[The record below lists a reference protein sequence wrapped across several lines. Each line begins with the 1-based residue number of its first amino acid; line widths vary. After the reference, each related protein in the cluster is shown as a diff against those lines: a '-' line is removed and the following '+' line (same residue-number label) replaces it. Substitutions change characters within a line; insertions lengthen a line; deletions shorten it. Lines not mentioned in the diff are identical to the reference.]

1 MEYRLLAVRPERG
14 KRHRPSHGE
23 YRQHEPRRSLRSEI
37 RRYSITLGFG
47 RYRYRF
53 RGRHIQAPNG
63 ARADCRSEDASRRDG
78 ANAGIFAFLPT
89 FFRHLTPT
97 HQHPWIVP

>member
-23 YRQHEPRRSLRSEI
+23 YRQHKPRRSLRSEI

-53 RGRHIQAPNG
+53 RGRHIYLRLEQTSASS
-63 ARADCRSEDASRRDG
+63 RQRERRSQIGFSFAS
-78 ANAGIFAFLPT
+78 PS
-89 FFRHLTPT
+89 
-97 HQHPWIVP
+97 